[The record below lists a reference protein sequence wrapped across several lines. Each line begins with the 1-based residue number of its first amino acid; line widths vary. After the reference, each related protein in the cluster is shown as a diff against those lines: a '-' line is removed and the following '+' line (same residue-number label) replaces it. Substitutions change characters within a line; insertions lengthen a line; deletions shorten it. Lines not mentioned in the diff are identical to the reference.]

1 MSEDNEES
9 SGIKVVDKRRFN
21 PDGTEKQ
28 EASLGPE
35 PSLNSETKAQQ
46 EDTINPE
53 MNESALHEV
62 SFANLILS
70 LAGSAQMNLGIAP
83 NPFTQK
89 VEKDL
94 VQAKQTIDLL
104 VMLESKT
111 KGNLSPEE
119 ASLMKVVLS
128 DLRMRYVEEK
138 NKP

>member
-1 MSEDNEES
+1 MSDQED

-21 PDGTEKQ
+21 TDGSHKDESGQPAGQAPETVSPQSSEKNF
-28 EASLGPE
+28 ENDSV
-35 PSLNSETKAQQ
+35 
-46 EDTINPE
+46 
-53 MNESALHEV
+53 LHDV

-70 LAGSAQMNLGIAP
+70 LAGSAQMSLGIAP

-94 VQAKQTIDLL
+94 NQAKQTIDLL
-104 VMLESKT
+104 GVLDEKT

-128 DLRMRYVEEK
+128 DLRLRYVEEK

>member
-21 PDGTEKQ
+21 PDGTEKEETA
-28 EASLGPE
+28 EASF
-35 PSLNSETKAQQ
+35 SSETKVQH
-46 EDTINPE
+46 EERISPE
-53 MNESALHEV
+53 INESALHEV

-70 LAGSAQMNLGIAP
+70 LAGSAQMSLGIAP

-94 VQAKQTIDLL
+94 AQAQQTIDLL
-104 VMLESKT
+104 AMLEAKT

-119 ASLMKVVLS
+119 DSLLKVVLS

-138 NKP
+138 NKA